1 MHLFFHIF
9 QYIGIQEWRWL
20 TSLSWF
26 LFHLIFE
33 IFSALTTAYYF
44 LPDST
49 CFSLYFHML
58 CYYFCFFFH
67 PFTAG
72 LKLSFLPLAKH
83 SFVLPN
89 LWEPTFYL
97 FQDALIP
104 LHVFHRTLPEIP
116 VRSEIKSELKI
127 STKIK
132 HVILSFDYLK
142 SWMTGHIIENTF
154 VCVNFC
160 CIKNPDELF
169 FCMLAIILLIFFWY
183 FLFESISVTFP
194 FMFSCVVEKQ
204 LFYCSLFL
212 KYLEFWEI
220 AGAGAPSAIS
230 RA

>member
-1 MHLFFHIF
+1 MFVCVSNVLLCL
-9 QYIGIQEWRWL
+9 WL
-20 TSLSWF
+20 AIHVYMYLCLCVCLCVSMCLCVSLGHCGWC
-26 LFHLIFE
+26 I
-33 IFSALTTAYYF
+33 
-44 LPDST
+44 
-49 CFSLYFHML
+49 CL
-58 CYYFCFFFH
+58 CHY
-67 PFTAG
+67 A
-72 LKLSFLPLAKH
+72 S
-83 SFVLPN
+83 
-89 LWEPTFYL
+89 
-97 FQDALIP
+97 
-104 LHVFHRTLPEIP
+104 
-116 VRSEIKSELKI
+116 
-127 STKIK
+127 
-132 HVILSFDYLK
+132 
-142 SWMTGHIIENTF
+142 ENTF

>member
-1 MHLFFHIF
+1 MTNF
-9 QYIGIQEWRWL
+9 
-20 TSLSWF
+20 SWF

-58 CYYFCFFFH
+58 CYYFSGFFFH

-83 SFVLPN
+83 SFFLPN

-97 FQDALIP
+97 FHDALIP

-160 CIKNPDELF
+160 CIKNPDTKDR
-169 FCMLAIILLIFFWY
+169 LIYMTFQNKQIF
-183 FLFESISVTFP
+183 SVTIVTKNTLTGV
-194 FMFSCVVEKQ
+194 SSWGVERSGYERT
-204 LFYCSLFL
+204 LGGL
-212 KYLEFWEI
+212 
-220 AGAGAPSAIS
+220 
-230 RA
+230 